1 MGNFACLNMKNSI
14 NIRKGKKTDLPAVLK
29 LIQELAHYEKAP
41 EEVTNTIEAMERDG
55 FGDNPVFRL
64 LVAEI
69 EEKVVGMAIYFI
81 KYSTWKGKG
90 VYLDDVVINE
100 NFRGKG
106 IGKLLLN
113 EVIRDSKNLGAKQL
127 HWQVLDWNESA
138 IGFYKKYDA
147 SFDNEWI
154 NCKLTEAQILKF

>member
-1 MGNFACLNMKNSI
+1 MVNSI
-14 NIRKGKKTDLPAVLK
+14 TIRKGKKTDLPAVLK
-29 LIQELAHYEKAP
+29 LIQELALYEKAP
-41 EEVTNTIEAMERDG
+41 EEVTNTVESMERDG

-64 LVAEI
+64 LVADDHGD
-69 EEKVVGMAIYFI
+69 VVGMAIYFI

-90 VYLDDVVINE
+90 IYLDDIVVNE

-106 IGKLLLN
+106 IGKLLL
-113 EVIRDSKNLGAKQL
+113 EAVISDSKTVGAKQI

-138 IGFYKKYDA
+138 IGFYKKYNA

-154 NCKLTEAQILKF
+154 NCKLTESQILKFQ